1 MLRWLITFQRGA
13 LGPVG
18 QYWEVGKLASGLS
31 NKLTGQIGEFLVCAE
46 MGRQLDLVAA
56 PFAGN
61 VPAFDL
67 LVADEQCR
75 SVAIQVKAARGT
87 QWPSR
92 ADSWLKLT
100 VVDGDQIDGGDQEI
114 DHPNLIYVF
123 VAIAPRGAAQQS
135 DNLRDRFFIL
145 TKRDVQGILT
155 AAYRKYMKERKIPW
169 HRPHNPASF
178 DARID
183 ASQMTNFEDNWEL
196 VRHQLAAQ
204 TSA

>member
-1 MLRWLITFQRGA
+1 M
-13 LGPVG
+13 
-18 QYWEVGKLASGLS
+18 ASGLS

-46 MGRQLDLVAA
+46 IGRQLDMVAT

-75 SVAIQVKAARGT
+75 AVPIQVKAARGT

-92 ADSWLKLT
+92 ADAWIQLT
-100 VVDGDQIDGGDQEI
+100 VVDGQQKDGGDQEI
-114 DHPNLIYVF
+114 DHPNLISVF

-135 DNLRDRFFIL
+135 DNLKDRFFIL
-145 TKRDVQGILT
+145 TKRDVQSIVAPT
-155 AAYRKYMKERKIPW
+155 YRNYMDERKIPW
-169 HRPHNPASF
+169 QRPHNPASF

-183 ASQMTNFEDNWEL
+183 ASQLKDFEDNWEL
-196 VRHQLAAQ
+196 IKRQLEAQ
-204 TSA
+204 ASA

>member
-1 MLRWLITFQRGA
+1 M
-13 LGPVG
+13 
-18 QYWEVGKLASGLS
+18 ASGLS

-75 SVAIQVKAARGT
+75 SVAIQVKAACGT

-92 ADSWLKLT
+92 ADAWIKLT
-100 VVDGDQIDGGDQEI
+100 VFDGEQKDGGDQEI

-123 VAIAPRGAAQQS
+123 VAIAPKAVDPQIN
-135 DNLRDRFFIL
+135 NLKDRFFIL
-145 TKRDVQGILT
+145 TKRAVQGIV
-155 AAYRKYMKERKIPW
+155 APAYRKYMEERKIRW
-169 HRPHNPASF
+169 RRPRNPASF

-183 ASQMTNFEDNWEL
+183 ASQMAEFENNSEL
-196 VRHQLAAQ
+196 IRQQPAAQ
-204 TSA
+204 ASG